1 VTTTPRPSLLG
12 DTDVAVQPLSRT
24 YARGLYIEPHEHVWG
39 QLLYA
44 MSGLLRELI
53 LRLVEQGDDQQQDD
67 YEALVSLALLD
78 LKRAR
83 CTSRRILAKV

>member
-1 VTTTPRPSLLG
+1 
-12 DTDVAVQPLSRT
+12 
-24 YARGLYIEPHEHVWG
+24 LYIEPHEHVWG